1 MFIVDGVK
9 DLGYVYQDKKNMLHA
24 QENALTDGYLVKDLV

>member
-9 DLGYVYQDKKNMLHA
+9 DLGYVYQEIKNMLPA
-24 QENALTDGYLVKDLV
+24 QENALMDGYLVKDPV